1 MKKLITLSLLL
12 ISLSSIAQP
21 LKKKQKNLPDVD
33 QKWLHFGFTIG
44 TNIMDF
50 SIVKADDFFSE
61 TQFNQIYGIENRPN
75 VGFHLGPISN
85 LRLGEYFDL
94 RLLINLSFGQ
104 RDLTYRLVEDTTAA
118 NPTLSTHKMKLA
130 STYLEFPLLLK
141 YRAMRIDNYRPYLIA
156 GINPKIDLAAQK
168 KIKESELPKIRLKNF
183 DLAWELGAGID
194 FYLPYFKF
202 SPELK
207 YSNGIYDIVER
218 DKTQFTSSI
227 KHLHSKIWIF
237 SLHFEASL

>member
-1 MKKLITLSLLL
+1 MKNIITLILFLAT
-12 ISLSSIAQP
+12 LSVSAQP
-21 LKKKQKNLPDVD
+21 LHQQQKNLPEYD

-50 SIVKADDFFSE
+50 SIVKADNFFSE

-104 RDLTYRLVEDTTAA
+104 RDLTYRMVADTTAA
-118 NPTLSTHKMKLA
+118 NPVLTTHTMKLA

-141 YRAMRIDNYRPYLIA
+141 YKAMRINNYRPYLIA
-156 GINPKIDLAAQK
+156 GVNPKIDLAAQK
-168 KIKESELPKIRLKNF
+168 KIKEEEMPKIRLSQF
-183 DLAWELGAGID
+183 DVAWEVGAGID
-194 FYLPYFKF
+194 FYLPYFKL
-202 SPELK
+202 STELK
-207 YSNGIYDIVER
+207 YSAGTR
-218 DKTQFTSSI
+218 DMVVRDETQFTSSI
-227 KHLHSKIWIF
+227 KKMHSNIWMI
-237 SLHFEASL
+237 SLHFE